1 MLNLRQINILHV
13 LDTTATAAATKK
25 EKKKKNKKKRRKKK
39 KTKEEEKLTKRQNLI
54 FSSFP
59 PRMFKSAVSIVN
71 DTDTNGSHIF

>member
-1 MLNLRQINILHV
+1 MMNLRQINILHV
-13 LDTTATAAATKK
+13 LHTTATVAATKK
-25 EKKKKNKKKRRKKK
+25 EKKKKKKKRKKKK